1 MSMIYMSILTAQTLK
16 AAVHVHS
23 NQLMYNSFS
32 RRTQFLLNQTFTGN
46 CYNRK
51 TLEYDFQGMLSYQV
65 FSTILV

>member
-1 MSMIYMSILTAQTLK
+1 MVYMSILTAQIWK

-32 RRTQFLLNQTFTGN
+32 RRTQFLLNKTFTGT

-51 TLEYDFQGMLSYQV
+51 TLEYDYKGMLSY
-65 FSTILV
+65 